1 MDTGVDLG
9 GRSVRVASGAT
20 LDLSGGGEL
29 LGAGFV
35 SGRGG
40 STDARYNPLVRFD
53 EEGRFDLPGLA
64 DNPIYAIVPGVQRIA
79 PVAAEGGA
87 VDPLVGQQ
95 ISIGSGVPGLSAGT
109 YTLLPSTYALLPG
122 AYRVELNGQAGLG
135 RAAPTQLMRS
145 GSWSLAGQLSL
156 VGTGVRDELFRQV
169 LLTPADV
176 LRRHSQYN
184 ETSYSDFAMADAARR
199 GIPRPMLPVDARSLR
214 LDLLAGGGADAL
226 AFDGTGLFQ
235 AARGG
240 YGGSL
245 VVLGNNQ
252 RIEIVGAG
260 AQASE
265 GFQGVTLRADDL
277 NAFGAARMVIGSTPA
292 VLYGQGGNYVTF
304 DITDGAQSIVLRN
317 GAELAAPEV
326 FLLANRP
333 GRRSA
338 LNKVPPLSP

>member
-135 RAAPTQLMRS
+135 RSAPTQLMRS
-145 GSWSLAGQLSL
+145 GSWSLAGQLSSSAP
-156 VGTGVRDELFRQV
+156 GC
-169 LLTPADV
+169 
-176 LRRHSQYN
+176 
-184 ETSYSDFAMADAARR
+184 AMNCSARCC
-199 GIPRPMLPVDARSLR
+199 
-214 LDLLAGGGADAL
+214 
-226 AFDGTGLFQ
+226 
-235 AARGG
+235 
-240 YGGSL
+240 
-245 VVLGNNQ
+245 
-252 RIEIVGAG
+252 
-260 AQASE
+260 
-265 GFQGVTLRADDL
+265 
-277 NAFGAARMVIGSTPA
+277 
-292 VLYGQGGNYVTF
+292 
-304 DITDGAQSIVLRN
+304 
-317 GAELAAPEV
+317 
-326 FLLANRP
+326 
-333 GRRSA
+333 
-338 LNKVPPLSP
+338 

>member
-87 VDPLVGQQ
+87 STRWSASRSASVAACPACRREPTPCCRRLTPCCPARTGSNSTARPGWDGQRPP
-95 ISIGSGVPGLSAGT
+95 SSCAAAPGRWPGSCPSPAPGCATNVP
-109 YTLLPSTYALLPG
+109 PG
-122 AYRVELNGQAGLG
+122 AADPGGCCGAIRSTTKRVTATSPWPMLLAVASRGRCCRWM
-135 RAAPTQLMRS
+135 RAACALTCSPVAVPMR
-145 GSWSLAGQLSL
+145 W
-156 VGTGVRDELFRQV
+156 
-169 LLTPADV
+169 
-176 LRRHSQYN
+176 
-184 ETSYSDFAMADAARR
+184 
-199 GIPRPMLPVDARSLR
+199 RST
-214 LDLLAGGGADAL
+214 AP
-226 AFDGTGLFQ
+226 FQ

-245 VVLGNNQ
+245 AVLGNNQ
-252 RIEIVGAG
+252 RIEIV
-260 AQASE
+260 
-265 GFQGVTLRADDL
+265 
-277 NAFGAARMVIGSTPA
+277 TPA
-292 VLYGQGGNYVTF
+292 
-304 DITDGAQSIVLRN
+304 R
-317 GAELAAPEV
+317 
-326 FLLANRP
+326 RP
-333 GRRSA
+333 ARGSRA
-338 LNKVPPLSP
+338 

>member
-109 YTLLPSTYALLPG
+109 YPVA
-122 AYRVELNGQAGLG
+122 V
-135 RAAPTQLMRS
+135 
-145 GSWSLAGQLSL
+145 
-156 VGTGVRDELFRQV
+156 D
-169 LLTPADV
+169 
-176 LRRHSQYN
+176 LRP
-184 ETSYSDFAMADAARR
+184 AARR
-199 GIPRPMLPVDARSLR
+199 VPGR
-214 LDLLAGGGADAL
+214 
-226 AFDGTGLFQ
+226 TQ
-235 AARGG
+235 
-240 YGGSL
+240 
-245 VVLGNNQ
+245 
-252 RIEIVGAG
+252 
-260 AQASE
+260 
-265 GFQGVTLRADDL
+265 
-277 NAFGAARMVIGSTPA
+277 
-292 VLYGQGGNYVTF
+292 
-304 DITDGAQSIVLRN
+304 
-317 GAELAAPEV
+317 
-326 FLLANRP
+326 RP
-333 GRRSA
+333 GRAGTGSARSSCA
-338 LNKVPPLSP
+338 AAPGRWPGSCPSPAPGCATNCSARCC